1 MDGWA
6 LGMEYVSTHGRVRWD
21 VFGGG
26 PPLVLVH
33 GTPFSSYVWR
43 KVVPALTE
51 ANTVYA
57 FDLPGYGSSEMSEG
71 QDVSLAA
78 QGRVLSELLD
88 HWGLDKPA
96 VVGHD
101 FGGAITLR
109 AHLLEGRDFRA
120 IALIDAVALSP
131 WGSPFYRLVQDH
143 VGVFRRIPAYMHE
156 AMVAA
161 YVRDAT
167 YVPMDDATLKS
178 YIEPWLGAE
187 GQEAF
192 YRQISQNDP
201 RYTDEVQPLYA
212 RIDRPVM
219 IVWGEEDRWIPLEKG
234 EQLHKAI
241 PGSQLR
247 TIPRCAH
254 LAQEDAPDAV
264 AAFLTDF
271 FAP

>member
-1 MDGWA
+1 MRY
-6 LGMEYVSTHGRVRWD
+6 E
-21 VFGGG
+21 VFGTG

-43 KVVPALTE
+43 KVAPALAET
-51 ANTVYA
+51 NTVYA
-57 FDLPGYGSSEMSEG
+57 FDLPGYGSSEKREG

-88 HWGLDKPA
+88 YWGLDEPA

-109 AHLLEGRDFRA
+109 AHLLEGRDLRA

-143 VGVFRRIPAYMHE
+143 VGVFRRMPAYMHE

-167 YVPMDDATLKS
+167 YEPMDDDALKP
-178 YIEPWLGAE
+178 YVEPWLGAE

-192 YRQISQNDP
+192 YRQIVQNDA
-201 RYTDEVQPLYA
+201 RYTDEVEPLYA
-212 RIDRPVM
+212 RIERPVM
-219 IVWGEEDRWIPLEKG
+219 LVWGEEDRWIPLEKG
-234 EQLHKAI
+234 EQLHEAI
-241 PGSQLR
+241 PGSQLK

-254 LAQEDAPDAV
+254 LAQEDAPDTV
-264 AAFLTDF
+264 VGYLTDF
-271 FAP
+271 LAPQRGLPEAKG